1 MKTEIKLWSDF
12 YAKLGQVDLDCPS
25 NDEVIRGTMG
35 SSEFR
40 DRADAIIQLFG
51 AFRSIL
57 EIGCGYGGMVLEI
70 LELKKVSYTVVDNE
84 AMLNQAQRF
93 LGNAVKYV
101 DARDIGRTLRDKKFD
116 LFISHHC
123 LSETPRKYR
132 DYILVNIIKNCKKI
146 SVMDINDN
154 KNPTRRMV
162 RAGYEID
169 NLNIEKS
176 IRKYFKIIKIR
187 TGRSQSMYIG
197 KRLK

>member
-51 AFRSIL
+51 AFRSVL
-57 EIGCGYGGMVLEI
+57 EIGCGYGGMAREMLEV
-70 LELKKVSYTVVDNE
+70 KKVSYTVVDNE
-84 AMLNQAQRF
+84 AMLDQARRF
-93 LGNAVKYV
+93 LGNTVKYV
-101 DARDIGRTLRDKKFD
+101 DAREIEKLKNKKFD

-154 KNPTRRMV
+154 KNPTRGMA